1 MCNGYWL
8 HSSYLTNL
16 GNLLNCQEAPI
27 TGPTEAQPPSMVF
40 YRH

>member
-1 MCNGYWL
+1 MDIGYIQVIQQIWAICSTAC
-8 HSSYLTNL
+8 H
-16 GNLLNCQEAPI
+16 EAPI